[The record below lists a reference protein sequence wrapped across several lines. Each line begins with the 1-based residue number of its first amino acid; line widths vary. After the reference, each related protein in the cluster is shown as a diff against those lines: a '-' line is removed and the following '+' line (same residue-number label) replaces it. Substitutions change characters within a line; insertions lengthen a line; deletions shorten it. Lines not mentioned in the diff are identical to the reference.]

1 MLRNMSLHWN
11 SDFWTIAVKNCIIN
25 IKPNC
30 TLQVFGLGNSTYEY
44 YNKMGKDT
52 DELLEK
58 RGAYKLSALGLGDD
72 DGNIEDDYMNWR
84 EAFWADICKK
94 FGVVKSEDNLQ

>member
-1 MLRNMSLHWN
+1 M
-11 SDFWTIAVKNCIIN
+11 KNCIIN

-58 RGAYKLSALGLGDD
+58 RGAYKLSSLGLGDD